1 MWDAVIEDFLRQF
14 AQSQK
19 RSISMQIDGVSESMK
34 SEESTEPY
42 SHIRKVSKLTVNPS
56 SGWYDGSQ

>member
-19 RSISMQIDGVSESMK
+19 RSISMQIDGVSES
-34 SEESTEPY
+34 EESTEPY
-42 SHIRKVSKLTVNPS
+42 SHIRQVSKLTVNPS

>member
-34 SEESTEPY
+34 KNEESTEPY
-42 SHIRKVSKLTVNPS
+42 SHIRQVPKLATGPT
-56 SGWYDGSQ
+56 SG

>member
-19 RSISMQIDGVSESMK
+19 RSISMQIDGVSENMK

-42 SHIRKVSKLTVNPS
+42 SHIRQMPKLTTGPS
-56 SGWYDGSQ
+56 LG

>member
-19 RSISMQIDGVSESMK
+19 RSISMQIDGVSENMK

-42 SHIRKVSKLTVNPS
+42 SHIRQMPKLTTGPAL
-56 SGWYDGSQ
+56 G